1 MNKFLLLVSFMLI
14 GTCLHA
20 GVISGTIRAASDN
33 NPLPFSSILVKGTAK
48 GVSAN
53 SKGFYSIQLEPGEY
67 VLVCQ
72 FIGYGSVEKKMTIG
86 NEAMTIDFSLAP
98 QNYSLK
104 SVEVKSGGEDP
115 AYAIIRNAIQNRES
129 HLREI
134 KKFTCDVYIKGQ
146 LQLRNYPSSFFGQ
159 KVDFEDGDTSK
170 RKMIFLSET
179 IAKYAVEEPNKR
191 KVEVLSTKVSGRSDG
206 FGFSSPQIISFYEN
220 TITIGR
226 SLNPRGFI
234 SPIANNALNYY
245 KYKFEGTFFE
255 FGKEVSRIKVIPKRQ
270 YEPLFS
276 GYMNISEND
285 WRIQS
290 IDLTILK
297 AQQMQ
302 LLDTLV
308 IRQQYV
314 PVGENWVI
322 KNQVIYPSGKFFGFD
337 FFGSFLQVYDHFDIA
352 PAFKPNYF
360 NNTVLKFY
368 DSSNKKS
375 AAYWDSIR
383 PLPLLT
389 EELKDYKQKDSLEQV
404 RKDPRYLDSLDK
416 IRNKLTLPGM
426 ILTGQSFSIQKK
438 KMNISFDGLISIINY
453 NTVEGGV
460 VQFSPRFTKNYEG
473 RNSLSITPTIRYGFA
488 NKHLNTNIAAGFN
501 FGSTYEQNISFS
513 AGRKVMQFNNAES
526 ISERVNSI
534 YTLMYENNYMKF
546 YEADFFQLGY
556 SRGIGNGLNISARF
570 QFQNRSP
577 LNNLADMTSWKNFP
591 DRTFSPNYPTE
602 LAINNMQP
610 NKASM
615 LTIGISW
622 RPGSRYIEFP
632 DRTVSIGSKYPTFN
646 ASITKGINGLFGSDV
661 DYTKWQFSMND
672 NLNLKLLGLFNY
684 RINMSGFINANKTFI
699 PDYQHYLGN
708 QTLFAASFLNSF
720 QLMPYYQF
728 SNTARFNASAHLEYH
743 LNGFISNKIPG
754 FKKLN
759 WFFVTGMNML
769 HIDGADGYQE
779 YFIGLENIFKVLR
792 VDFVQGAEKG
802 GAKPSGFRISMPIF
816 R

>member
-1 MNKFLLLVSFMLI
+1 MNKFLPFLSFLLM
-14 GTCLHA
+14 GTCIHA
-20 GVISGTIRAASDN
+20 SVISGTIRAALN
-33 NPLPFSSILVKGTAK
+33 NQAIPFSSILIKGTSK
-48 GVSAN
+48 GVSSN
-53 SKGFYSIQLEPGEY
+53 SKGFYSIQVEPGEY

-72 FIGYGSVEKKMTIG
+72 SIGYSSVEKKIKIG
-86 NEAMTIDFSLAP
+86 KEAITIDFSLAP

-104 SVEVKSGGEDP
+104 AVVVKSGGEDP
-115 AYAIIRNAIQNRES
+115 AYAIIRNAIQNREL

-191 KVEVLSTKVSGRSDG
+191 KVEVISTKVSGRSDG

-220 TITIGR
+220 SITIGR

-234 SPIANNALNYY
+234 SPIANNALTYY

-276 GYMNISEND
+276 GYINISEND

-297 AQQMQ
+297 SQQMQ
-302 LLDTLV
+302 FLDTLV

-314 PVGENWVI
+314 PIGENWVI

-337 FFGSFLQVYDHFDIA
+337 FFGSFLQVYDHFHIA
-352 PAFKPNYF
+352 PSFKPNFF
-360 NNTVLKFY
+360 NSTVLKFY

-404 RKDPRYLDSLDK
+404 RKDPRYLDSLDR
-416 IRNKLTLPGM
+416 IRNKIKLSGLM
-426 ILTGQSFSIQKK
+426 LTGQNISIQKK
-438 KMNISFDGLISIINY
+438 KVNISFDGLISTINY

-460 VQFSPRFTKNYEG
+460 VQFSPRFIKNYEG
-473 RNSLSITPTIRYGFA
+473 RNALSITPTIRYGFA
-488 NKHLNTNIAAGFN
+488 NKHLNTSISAGFN

-513 AGRKVMQFNNAES
+513 TGKKIAQFNNSEP
-526 ISERVNSI
+526 ISERVNSL
-534 YTLMYENNYMKF
+534 YTLMREYNYMKI
-546 YEADFFQLGY
+546 YEVDFFQIGY
-556 SRGIGNGLNISARF
+556 SSGIGNGLNISARF
-570 QFQNRSP
+570 QFQNRSA

-591 DRTFSPNYPTE
+591 DRAFTSNYPTE
-602 LAINNMQP
+602 LVANNMDQ

-615 LTIGISW
+615 LTLGISW

-632 DRTVSIGSKYPTFN
+632 DRTISIGSKYPTFN
-646 ASITKGINGLFGSDV
+646 ASITKGIEGFLGSDV

-672 NLNLKLLGLFNY
+672 NLNLKLLGRLNY
-684 RINMSGFINANKTFI
+684 RINMSGFINANKTFV

-728 SNTARFNASAHLEYH
+728 SNTARFNASAHIEYH

-759 WFFVTGMNML
+759 WFIVTGVNLL
-769 HIDGADGYQE
+769 HIDQATGYQE
-779 YFIGLENIFKVLR
+779 YFIGLENIFKVIR
-792 VDFVQGAEKG
+792 VDFVQGVEKMG
-802 GAKPSGFRISMPIF
+802 SRPTGFRISIPIF